1 MVNRSIHNA
10 LPMLWIVVF
19 NFVGSMVGLAW
30 GGSGLVHGM
39 TAGMMVGAATLPF
52 AIQLSRRSKKF
63 SDEKRNADTILGG

>member
-19 NFVGSMVGLAW
+19 NFVGSMVGLPW
-30 GGSGLVHGM
+30 GGSGLVLGM

-52 AIQLSRRSKKF
+52 AIQLSRRFDNFSEKKW
-63 SDEKRNADTILGG
+63 NADTILGG